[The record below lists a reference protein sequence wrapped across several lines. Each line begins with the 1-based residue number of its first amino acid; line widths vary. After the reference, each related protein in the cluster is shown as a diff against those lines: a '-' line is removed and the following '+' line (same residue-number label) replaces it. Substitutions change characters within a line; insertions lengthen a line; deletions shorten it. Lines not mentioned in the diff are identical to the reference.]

1 MQTLQVI
8 VILAIFL
15 AGVALMM
22 TKKMPA
28 ILALPCMGILIAV
41 VAGVPFISSD
51 AETQSITSYV
61 IAGGASRLASTII
74 VTVFGAIFA
83 KVIQK
88 EGISDAI
95 IRKAA
100 ELAGDTYFN
109 SLGQERTEVTFVEME
124 DGPVLRKGK
133 KGAFV
138 CPQMAPFETMDA
150 GQMEKKARLLAERP
164 ADWITVKY
172 VDEPYRVRVETAHAK
187 ICFAKDGSMESF
199 YDRDLDREW
208 TDGAFHK
215 LHIYQD
221 LPGVYDAWD
230 ILPNYKEKEL
240 EITVKKPLHL
250 VVADGAC
257 ALFEVVLGTEAS
269 SWKMQI
275 RLFADSNE
283 IEVEHLVDWH
293 EKHKLAKMEF
303 GMNLVS
309 RELVCDTSAGFIRR
323 ETHKNTS
330 WQQARFEVCMHK
342 WCDMAESDGGIAIL
356 NDGKYGVGVDENHIT
371 LSLLRATI
379 RPDITSD
386 MGKHDFCYRIVP
398 HAGNH
403 LDAGINRRA
412 FEFNVPLK
420 KTALPQQFDGRI
432 DAVIQK
438 AAEKKTLYV
447 QAVKMSEDEKNII
460 IRLSEQDGTRGKLV
474 LPFAVQP
481 VNLLE
486 DSEGE
491 RTDVIVYHPFELVS
505 FAIPVL
511 PE

>member
-1 MQTLQVI
+1 
-8 VILAIFL
+8 
-15 AGVALMM
+15 
-22 TKKMPA
+22 
-28 ILALPCMGILIAV
+28 
-41 VAGVPFISSD
+41 
-51 AETQSITSYV
+51 
-61 IAGGASRLASTII
+61 
-74 VTVFGAIFA
+74 
-83 KVIQK
+83 
-88 EGISDAI
+88 
-95 IRKAA
+95 
-100 ELAGDTYFN
+100 
-109 SLGQERTEVTFVEME
+109 
-124 DGPVLRKGK
+124 
-133 KGAFV
+133 
-138 CPQMAPFETMDA
+138 
-150 GQMEKKARLLAERP
+150 
-164 ADWITVKY
+164 
-172 VDEPYRVRVETAHAK
+172 
-187 ICFAKDGSMESF
+187 
-199 YDRDLDREW
+199 
-208 TDGAFHK
+208 
-215 LHIYQD
+215 
-221 LPGVYDAWD
+221 
-230 ILPNYKEKEL
+230 
-240 EITVKKPLHL
+240 
-250 VVADGAC
+250 
-257 ALFEVVLGTEAS
+257 
-269 SWKMQI
+269 
-275 RLFADSNE
+275 
-283 IEVEHLVDWH
+283 
-293 EKHKLAKMEF
+293 
-303 GMNLVS
+303 
-309 RELVCDTSAGFIRR
+309 
-323 ETHKNTS
+323 
-330 WQQARFEVCMHK
+330 MHK

-386 MGKHDFCYRIVP
+386 IGKHDFCYRIVP